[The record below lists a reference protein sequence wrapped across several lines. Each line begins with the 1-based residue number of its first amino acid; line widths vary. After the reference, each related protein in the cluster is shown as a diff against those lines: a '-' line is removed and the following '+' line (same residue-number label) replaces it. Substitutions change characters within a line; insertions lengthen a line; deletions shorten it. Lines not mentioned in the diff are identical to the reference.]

1 MGPLGNTAYRVSLC
15 LQGLSAFSDGGGGMR
30 EGAEDGFVWED
41 RKMEEGRKEVRGDM
55 TLTTWT

>member
-1 MGPLGNTAYRVSLC
+1 
-15 LQGLSAFSDGGGGMR
+15 MR